1 MKRFAILLACLP
13 AAACASDLPNLR
25 SLAQSEFRAL
35 SKDLGAAAAYKG
47 VTPATPLG
55 PLGFDV
61 GLEATHTTFE
71 NSGLFRK
78 AGSSASE
85 VVIPKLHV
93 SKGLFAGLDV
103 GAFVGGVPEYDAA
116 LFGAELRYAI
126 LDDGLTRPALGVRL
140 SGTTTHGLGPIDI
153 TTAALD
159 VMVSKKFALLTP
171 YAGAGVVRVQSKAG
185 GVGLADEK
193 FNESRIFGGLNLNL
207 VAANLAVEV
216 EKMGDNTS
224 ISAKVG
230 WRF

>member
-1 MKRFAILLACLP
+1 VKRLAILLACLP
-13 AAACASDLPNLR
+13 GATFASDLPNLR
-25 SLAQSEFRAL
+25 SLAQSEFRKV
-35 SKDLGAAAAYKG
+35 SQDLGAAAAYKG

-61 GLEATHTTFE
+61 GLEVTHTTFE
-71 NSGLFRK
+71 NSGLFSK
-78 AGSSASE
+78 AGSSTSE

-93 SKGLFAGLDV
+93 TKGLFAGLDV

-126 LDDGLTRPALGVRL
+126 LDDGLARPALGVRL
-140 SGTTTHGLGPIDI
+140 SGTATHGLGPIDI

-159 VMVSKKFALLTP
+159 VLVSKKFTLLTP

-207 VAANLAVEV
+207 VAANFAFEV